1 MTSNRLLS
9 AVALVTL
16 GACARASSVAEPAR
30 PAPAPI
36 TDGRGVLAAM
46 PAFSQD
52 QGAQPQEP
60 GKQKF
65 GRFHGRQGRGG
76 GAGFE
81 WLNLTEAQKT
91 QMKQIRESYRERT
104 QSLHQELRAKRQG
117 LRQANQGETFNE
129 GLATQV
135 LTESAALEAKLMG
148 ERFRMRQEM
157 MALLTP
163 EQKNQLQQ
171 RREQHRMK
179 QAEGKSL

>member
-1 MTSNRLLS
+1 MEKTITGKTPLKRMTKLTF
-9 AVALVTL
+9 ALPAAMAFTL
-16 GACARASSVAEPAR
+16 
-30 PAPAPI
+30 
-36 TDGRGVLAAM
+36 AM

-157 MALLTP
+157 TALLTP

-179 QAEGKSL
+179 QAEPKSL

>member
-1 MTSNRLLS
+1 MEKTIKRKTSLKRMTRLTSFGLPVM
-9 AVALVTL
+9 AFTL
-16 GACARASSVAEPAR
+16 
-30 PAPAPI
+30 
-36 TDGRGVLAAM
+36 AM
-46 PAFSQD
+46 PGFSQSVD
-52 QGAQPQEP
+52 QGGQSQEP
-60 GKQKF
+60 GKQRF
-65 GRFHGRQGRGG
+65 GGFHGRHGRGG
-76 GAGFE
+76 GDVLAP
-81 WLNLTEAQKT
+81 LNLTEAQKT

-104 QSLHQELRAKRQG
+104 QSLHQELAAKKQA

-179 QAEGKSL
+179 QAEPKSL